1 MATTAL
7 APALLPIATAAQSE
21 GKPWWLGDG
30 MPQESAGTPK
40 IACGI
45 SLGKA
50 NRRVYSGSG
59 AIGVYHVLSGGP
71 AIPWSASQLQPMVDK
86 LKASGVSLGNLM
98 IGGFPNTIYGQP
110 GATRRLTKSGSRS
123 RPRERPASR

>member
-1 MATTAL
+1 MTSGISRRGILKGMATTAL

-45 SLGKA
+45 
-50 NRRVYSGSG
+50 R
-59 AIGVYHVLSGGP
+59 
-71 AIPWSASQLQPMVDK
+71 PWKRPDWKRLFAEWFRSAS
-86 LKASGVSLGNLM
+86 
-98 IGGFPNTIYGQP
+98 ITC
-110 GATRRLTKSGSRS
+110 
-123 RPRERPASR
+123 

>member
-1 MATTAL
+1 MTSGISRRGILKGMATTAL

-50 NRRVYSGSG
+50 SLTRLFAEWFR
-59 AIGVYHVLSGGP
+59 
-71 AIPWSASQLQPMVDK
+71 SAS
-86 LKASGVSLGNLM
+86 
-98 IGGFPNTIYGQP
+98 ITC
-110 GATRRLTKSGSRS
+110 
-123 RPRERPASR
+123 